1 MKIKIIIFAFIG
13 DIKNMDLQDFIS
25 GKQIKQVEYKSF
37 SPEKINHE
45 WIVSTP
51 EVNKLLA
58 EANRLIGELNAF
70 SQIVPDVDFF
80 ITMHILKEATTSS
93 RIEGTKTNMEEAL
106 VKEEDINPEKRD
118 DWAEVQN
125 YIKAINTSIKDLEKL
140 PISNRLIKNTHKT
153 LLSGV
158 RGKHKIPGD
167 FRTSQNWIGATLKDA
182 IFIPPHHSEVIELM
196 SDLEKFINEDE
207 HHVPHLIKIAIV
219 HYQFETIHP
228 FLDGNGRLGR
238 LLITLYLV
246 SNNVLKKPSL
256 YLSDFFEKNKGYYY
270 DNLMTVRLTSNLV
283 QWIKFF
289 LVGVIETS
297 KESIQVFKD
306 IIALK
311 TEIETNRLP
320 KLGSRIENAQQLLKQ
335 LFQIPIT
342 DSKQVSELLGISP
355 STANRLIKEL
365 IELEIL
371 SELTG
376 YKRNRKYMFT
386 EYFKIFHKEKAE

>member
-1 MKIKIIIFAFIG
+1 
-13 DIKNMDLQDFIS
+13 MDLKDFNS
-25 GKQIKQVEYKSF
+25 GKHTKQLEYKSF

-45 WIVSTP
+45 WIISTP

-125 YIKAINTSIKDLEKL
+125 YIKAINTSIEELETL

-158 RGKHKIPGD
+158 RGKHKIPGE
-167 FRTSQNWIGATLKDA
+167 FRSSQNWIGATLKDA
-182 IFIPPHHSEVIELM
+182 IFIPPHHSDVIELM
-196 SDLEKFINEDE
+196 SDLEKFINDEDYF
-207 HHVPHLIKIAIV
+207 VPHLIKIAIA

-246 SNNVLKKPSL
+246 SNNVLSKPSL

-270 DNLMTVRLTSNLV
+270 DNLMTVRLTSNMT

-306 IIALK
+306 IIKLK
-311 TEIETNRLP
+311 NDIETIRLP
-320 KLGSRIENAQQLLKQ
+320 KLGSKIENGQQLMKQ
-335 LFQIPIT
+335 LFQVPVT
-342 DSKQVSELLGISP
+342 DSKQVAELLKISP
-355 STANRLIKEL
+355 STANRLINAL
-365 IELEIL
+365 IDLEIL

-376 YKRNRKYMFT
+376 YKRNRKFIFK
-386 EYFKIFHKEKAE
+386 EYFRIFHRELEN

>member
-1 MKIKIIIFAFIG
+1 
-13 DIKNMDLQDFIS
+13 MDLHDFIS
-25 GKQIKQVEYKSF
+25 GKQIKQLAYNSF

-58 EANRLIGELNAF
+58 EANRLLGELNAF

-93 RIEGTKTNMEEAL
+93 RIEGTKTNMQEAL
-106 VKEEDINPEKRD
+106 VKEEDISPEKRD

-140 PISNRLIKNTHKT
+140 PLSNRLIKNTHKT
-153 LLSGV
+153 LLAGV
-158 RGKHKIPGD
+158 RGKHKVPGD

-182 IFIPPHHSEVIELM
+182 VFIPPHHSEVMELM
-196 SDLEKFINEDE
+196 SDLEKFINNDE

-246 SNNVLKKPSL
+246 NHDILKKPSL
-256 YLSDFFEKNKGYYY
+256 YLSDFFEKNKDYYY
-270 DNLMTVRLTSNLV
+270 NNLMTVRLTSNLV

-311 TEIETNRLP
+311 TAIETNRLP
-320 KLGSRIENAQQLLKQ
+320 KLGSRIKNGQQLMKQ

-342 DSKQVSELLGISP
+342 DAKQVSELLGISP
-355 STANRLIKEL
+355 STANRLINEF
-365 IELEIL
+365 IELNIL

-376 YKRNRKYMFT
+376 YKRNRKYMFI
-386 EYFKIFHKEKAE
+386 EYFNIFKRKNE

>member
-1 MKIKIIIFAFIG
+1 
-13 DIKNMDLQDFIS
+13 MDLSNFIS
-25 GKQIKQVEYKSF
+25 GEHIKQKDYKSF
-37 SPEKINHE
+37 QPEKINHS
-45 WIVSTP
+45 WIISSP

-70 SQIVPDVDFF
+70 SQIIPNVDFF
-80 ITMHILKEATTSS
+80 ISMHILKEATTSS

-106 VKEEDINPEKRD
+106 IKEEDIHPQKRD

-125 YIKAINTSIKDLEKL
+125 YIKAINTSIKELDNL
-140 PISNRLIKNTHKT
+140 PLSNRLIRNTHKT

-158 RGKHKIPGD
+158 RGKHKLPGE

-182 IFIPPHHSEVIELM
+182 IFIPPHFSDLNELM
-196 SDLEKFINEDE
+196 GDLEKFINDDE
-207 HHVPHLIKIAIV
+207 FHIPHLIKIAII

-246 SNNVLKKPSL
+246 SSNVLRKPSL
-256 YLSDFFEKNKGYYY
+256 YLSDFFERNKSYYY
-270 DNLMTVRLTSNLV
+270 DNLMSARLSSNLT

-311 TEIETNRLP
+311 SKIDIEKLP
-320 KLGSRIENAQQLLKQ
+320 TLGSKIENGHKLINQLYQ
-335 LFQIPIT
+335 TPIT
-342 DSKQVSELLGISP
+342 DAKFVSEFLQISP
-355 STANRLIKEL
+355 STSNRLIKQFVDLDIL
-365 IELEIL
+365 I
-371 SELTG
+371 ELTG
-376 YKRNRKYMFT
+376 YKRNRKFIFK
-386 EYFKIFHKEKAE
+386 EYFDIFQRKNNNGNNV

>member
-1 MKIKIIIFAFIG
+1 
-13 DIKNMDLQDFIS
+13 MDLQDFIS
-25 GKQIKQVEYKSF
+25 GKHIKQLEYKSF

-45 WIVSTP
+45 WIISTP
-51 EVNKLLA
+51 EVNKLLS

-70 SQIVPDVDFF
+70 SQIIPDVDFF
-80 ITMHILKEATTSS
+80 IKMHILKEATTSS

-106 VKEEDINPEKRD
+106 VKEKDINPEKRD

-125 YIKAINTSIKDLEKL
+125 YIKAINTSIEELKKL
-140 PISNRLIKNTHKT
+140 PISNRLIKNTHKII
-153 LLSGV
+153 LSGV
-158 RGKHKIPGD
+158 RGKHKIPGE
-167 FRTSQNWIGATLKDA
+167 FRISQNWIGATLKDA

-196 SDLEKFINEDE
+196 SDLEKFINDE
-207 HHVPHLIKIAIV
+207 ENHIPHLIKIAIA

-228 FLDGNGRLGR
+228 FLDGNGRIGR

-246 SNNVLKKPSL
+246 SNDVLKKPSL

-270 DNLMTVRLTSNLV
+270 DNLMTVRLTSNLT

-289 LVGVIETS
+289 LVGVIQTS

-311 TEIETNRLP
+311 NNIETERLP
-320 KLGSRIENAQQLLKQ
+320 KLGSKIENGQLLMKQ

-342 DSKQVSELLGISP
+342 DSKQVSELLKISA
-355 STANRLIKEL
+355 STANRLIKDL
-365 IELEIL
+365 IDLEIL
-371 SELTG
+371 TELTG
-376 YKRNRKYMFT
+376 YKRNRKFMFK
-386 EYFKIFHKEKAE
+386 EYFKIFHTDIKN

>member
-1 MKIKIIIFAFIG
+1 
-13 DIKNMDLQDFIS
+13 MDLDNFIS
-25 GKQIKQVEYKSF
+25 GKYIKQIEYKSF

-51 EVNKLLA
+51 EVNKLLS

-70 SQIVPDVDFF
+70 SQIIPDVDFF
-80 ITMHILKEATTSS
+80 ITMHILKEATKSS

-125 YIKAINTSIKDLEKL
+125 YIKAINTSIEELEKL
-140 PISNRLIKNTHKT
+140 PISNRLIRNTHKII
-153 LLSGV
+153 LSGV
-158 RGKHKIPGD
+158 RGKHKIPGE
-167 FRTSQNWIGATLKDA
+167 FRRSQNWIGATLKDA
-182 IFIPPHHSEVIELM
+182 IFIPPHHTEVLDLM
-196 SDLEKFINEDE
+196 SDLEKFINNEE
-207 HHVPHLIKIAIV
+207 NHIPHLIKIAIA

-246 SNNVLKKPSL
+246 SNDVLKKPSL

-270 DNLMTVRLTSNLV
+270 DNLMTVRLTSNLT
-283 QWIKFF
+283 QWVKFF

-306 IIALK
+306 IIKLK
-311 TEIETNRLP
+311 NNIETERLP
-320 KLGSRIENAQQLLKQ
+320 KLGSKIENGQLLMKQ

-342 DSKQVSELLGISP
+342 DSKQVSDLLNISA
-355 STANRLIKEL
+355 STANRLIKDL
-365 IELEIL
+365 IDLEIL

-376 YKRNRKYMFT
+376 YKRNRKFMFK
-386 EYFKIFHKEKAE
+386 EYFKIFNT

>member
-1 MKIKIIIFAFIG
+1 
-13 DIKNMDLQDFIS
+13 MDLQDFIS
-25 GKQIKQVEYKSF
+25 GKHIKQLEYKSF

-45 WIVSTP
+45 WIISTP
-51 EVNKLLA
+51 EVNKLLS

-70 SQIVPDVDFF
+70 SQIIPDVDFF
-80 ITMHILKEATTSS
+80 IKMHILKEATTSS

-106 VKEEDINPEKRD
+106 VKEKDINPEKRD

-125 YIKAINTSIKDLEKL
+125 YIKAINTSIEELEKL
-140 PISNRLIKNTHKT
+140 PISNRLIKNTHKII
-153 LLSGV
+153 LSGV
-158 RGKHKIPGD
+158 RGKHKIPGE
-167 FRTSQNWIGATLKDA
+167 FRISQNWIGATLKDA

-196 SDLEKFINEDE
+196 SDLEKFINDE
-207 HHVPHLIKIAIV
+207 ENHIPHLIKIAIA

-228 FLDGNGRLGR
+228 FLDGNGRIGR

-246 SNNVLKKPSL
+246 SNDVLKKPSL

-270 DNLMTVRLTSNLV
+270 DNLMTVRLTSNLT

-289 LVGVIETS
+289 LVGVIQTS

-311 TEIETNRLP
+311 NNIETVRLP
-320 KLGSRIENAQQLLKQ
+320 KLGSKIENGQLLMKQ

-342 DSKQVSELLGISP
+342 DSKQVSELLKISA
-355 STANRLIKEL
+355 STANRLIKDL
-365 IELEIL
+365 IDLEIL
-371 SELTG
+371 TELTG
-376 YKRNRKYMFT
+376 YKRNRKFMFK
-386 EYFKIFHKEKAE
+386 EYFKIFHTDIKN